1 MDDIFQLTKIEKQS
15 FRASDYPV
23 SEKLFSFMI
32 NSKKY
37 TMFVAV
43 CNCQVVGYVC
53 FLVHKRKCLIYS
65 IAVDKTHRG
74 LGIGKKLLETVERCA
89 LDFSAEKVSLEVR
102 CDNKA
107 VKLYQRSGYI
117 VKDIKRKYYGDGGDA
132 FHMEKILVPNRGD
145 LFGTFHINAERY
157 HQTIN

>member
-1 MDDIFQLTKIEKQS
+1 MDDIFQLTRIEKQS

-23 SEKLFSFMI
+23 SEKRFSFLI
-32 NSKKY
+32 KNRKY

-43 CNCQVVGYVC
+43 SDNQVVGYVC
-53 FLVHKRKCLIYS
+53 SLMYRRICLVYS
-65 IAVDKTHRG
+65 IAVDEAHRG
-74 LGIGKKLLETVERCA
+74 LGIGKKLLETVEIHA
-89 LDFSAEKVSLEVR
+89 LDFGAEKVSLEVR
-102 CDNKA
+102 CDNNA

-145 LFGTFHINAERY
+145 FFGTFHINAERY